1 MHHSTVD
8 SIRKDAEKHLAE
20 YFESKSLAVGRPKAS
35 VPQESDELKQ
45 LKAEVELYKKEHAI
59 AVVKAEYAE
68 LKLKQE
74 KKRNDEERRKKHLKK
89 KKKKR

>member
-68 LKLKQE
+68 LRLKQE
-74 KKRNDEERRKKHLKK
+74 KKRNEEERRKKHLKK